1 MTQLRPGP
9 AMSER
14 ELMQA
19 DWALRDAHR
28 EVTLARLA
36 LDDLHRGVS
45 AAATA
50 LSEAELVARGVS
62 PDAWMQSVAPEDLS
76 HVGRLCD
83 SAASVGVEIASHLKM
98 ASESIEDARRTL
110 ERVERGGLEG
120 PTAVSL
126 AALEARTA
134 AVGEVVDLALP
145 MATAASEHLYS
156 AAHGV
161 GAGRTPGGYATG
173 VQTIPAVT
181 FGSLSVVSNDLG
193 RAEADERHL
202 GRTVDRAEASIAQV
216 ATEAECITADA
227 RARLG
232 HSQSQQQA
240 SSHVAAAV
248 SFEGPSR

>member
-1 MTQLRPGP
+1 
-9 AMSER
+9 MSER

-156 AAHGV
+156 AAYGV
-161 GAGRTPGGYATG
+161 GNGRSPSTHAAGIE
-173 VQTIPAVT
+173 QIPAVT

-193 RAEADERHL
+193 RAQADERHL
-202 GRTVDRAEASIAQV
+202 GRTVDRAEVRIAQV
-216 ATEAECITADA
+216 TTEAECVTADA
-227 RARLG
+227 QARLG
-232 HSQSQQQA
+232 RSQPHQESPAQ
-240 SSHVAAAV
+240 AAV
-248 SFEGPSR
+248 SVEGPAR